1 LTEPSNPARASG
13 PGEAQATLTQA
24 ADSLIRF
31 GILMLRAGDAAFR
44 VRQWTGAVARAI
56 GIEALS
62 LQIALGGMSLTA
74 RRDHQHVTLV
84 SEVAPLGI
92 NAWRIGA
99 LEGLANEAKPGLTA
113 RELNAKLDAIEA
125 QPPIYPLAV
134 TVLAVS
140 AASGSF
146 CYLTDGGHVEIIGA
160 LAGGGAGQW
169 LRSVLFR
176 YRLNQFAVTAI
187 AAVVA
192 TGVYYLIT
200 AGLAAAGLPV
210 PRHQAGFI
218 SSVLF
223 LVPGFPLIAGMLD
236 LLQHQ
241 IVGGIA
247 RLAYA
252 AVILMSAAFGL
263 CLVAAAAGL
272 TLAPPPPPASG
283 ELATLALRAL
293 ASFAGGCGFAILY
306 NSSPRTVF
314 AVGCLAL
321 VGNELRLALHDAG
334 MALAPATFLGALAVG
349 VLATLTRPYVHEP
362 RIALTV
368 AGIIIM
374 VPGSYTFQ
382 TIVLFNEGSVLQ
394 AMQAATLAG
403 FVVGAMALGLATA
416 RFISERRW
424 LVES

>member
-1 LTEPSNPARASG
+1 M
-13 PGEAQATLTQA
+13 
-24 ADSLIRF
+24 RF

-44 VRQWTGAVARAI
+44 VRQWTGVVARAL
-56 GIEALS
+56 GIETLS
-62 LQIALGGMSLTA
+62 LQVALGGMSLTA
-74 RRDHQHVTLV
+74 RRDHEHVTLV
-84 SEVAPLGI
+84 SEVAPIGI

-99 LEGLANEAKPGLTA
+99 LERLAHEASLGLTA
-113 RELNAKLDAIEA
+113 RELEAKLDAIEA
-125 QPPIYPLAV
+125 EPPIYPIAV
-134 TVLAVS
+134 TALAVS
-140 AASGSF
+140 AASGAF
-146 CYLTDGGHVEIIGA
+146 CYLTDGGHVEIVGA

-176 YRLNQFAVTAI
+176 HRLNQFAVTAI
-187 AAVVA
+187 CAVVA
-192 TGVYYLIT
+192 SGVYCLLT
-200 AGLAAAGLPV
+200 ARLAFAGLPV
-210 PRHQAGFI
+210 PRHEAGFI

-241 IVGGIA
+241 TVGGIA

-252 AVILMSAAFGL
+252 AALLMSAAFGL
-263 CLVAAAAGL
+263 SLVAAAAGL
-272 TLAPPPPPASG
+272 TLSPPPPPAVG
-283 ELATLALRAL
+283 ELATLGLRAL

-306 NSSPRTVF
+306 NSSPRTVL

-321 VGNELRLALHDAG
+321 VGNELRLVLNDAG
-334 MALAPATFLGALAVG
+334 MALPPATFLGALAVG
-349 VLATLTRPYVHEP
+349 VLASLVRPHVHEP

-374 VPGSYTFQ
+374 VPGSYAFQ
-382 TIVLFNEGSVLQ
+382 TVVLFNDGAILE
-394 AMQAATLAG
+394 AMRAATLG
-403 FVVGAMALGLATA
+403 WFVVGAMALGLATA